1 MSLLM
6 ALGKGKPGSKGQI
19 CISTQLGVQY
29 WGRSVHNTRFV
40 GHEKPGCGMR
50 EEHITLPAENLRHP
64 GVNRSIR
71 TPVIQNKQLL
81 FFIEAH
87 RAALARGCLDV
98 TATSP
103 LGGGAREERT
113 VDFMSQTV
121 SSHLGGPESA
131 PNASVFIATG

>member
-1 MSLLM
+1 M

-87 RAALARGCLDV
+87 RAALARGV
-98 TATSP
+98 
-103 LGGGAREERT
+103 LGCHSYIPSRREEPEKKGQWTLCLRL
-113 VDFMSQTV
+113 SQAISEDQRV
-121 SSHLGGPESA
+121 LQMHLFS
-131 PNASVFIATG
+131 